1 MADTTTG
8 AVSAW
13 EAAVAASANK
23 VTSGGAGAAVAGVL
37 SSSNFIAYAGL
48 AIALAGFIV
57 NWVYKRKHFK
67 LAERESNA
75 RLADR
80 GFYDE
85 G

>member
-1 MADTTTG
+1 MADTNG

-23 VTSGGAGAAVAGVL
+23 VTSVGGGAAVVGSVL
-37 SSSNFIAYAGL
+37 SSSNFIGYAGL

-57 NWVYKRKHFK
+57 NWIYKRKHFK
-67 LAERESNA
+67 LAEKRA
-75 RLADR
+75 QQDAAVR

>member
-13 EAAVAASANK
+13 EAAVAASANRI
-23 VTSGGAGAAVAGVL
+23 TSGGAGATVVGVL
-37 SSSNFIAYAGL
+37 SSSSFVAYAGL
-48 AIALAGFIV
+48 AIALAGFVV